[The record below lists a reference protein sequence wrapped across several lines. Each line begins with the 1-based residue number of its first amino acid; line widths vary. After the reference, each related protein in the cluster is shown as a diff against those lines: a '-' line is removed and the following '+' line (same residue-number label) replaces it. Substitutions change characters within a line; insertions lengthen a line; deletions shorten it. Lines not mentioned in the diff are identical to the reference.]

1 LDLAAVTQFLPGL
14 ASGYEKELDQIHGTL
29 FAAHGPRPL
38 HKDLVGERLR
48 REVYAVRRSDLTP
61 ASDAL
66 HQATRASGQ
75 LANELRLAVATA
87 GRGTCLDELALPPVE
102 QLS

>member
-1 LDLAAVTQFLPGL
+1 MDLAAVTQFLPGL

-66 HQATRASGQ
+66 QQAACASGQ
-75 LANELRLAVATA
+75 LANELRLAAAPVSRAT
-87 GRGTCLDELALPPVE
+87 RRDNLDLPPVA
-102 QLS
+102 QLG